1 MQTTHR
7 KCRILELKQLI
18 KIAQTRKKRVC
29 ALYHLITWLFIV
41 LCCPSH
47 SQRCVFVFQMKEYL
61 ADPSKFAA
69 AAAAA
74 APAAA
79 AEEKKEEAKVR
90 TSKLH

>member
-1 MQTTHR
+1 
-7 KCRILELKQLI
+7 
-18 KIAQTRKKRVC
+18 
-29 ALYHLITWLFIV
+29 
-41 LCCPSH
+41 
-47 SQRCVFVFQMKEYL
+47 MKEYL

-90 TSKLH
+90 TSELR